1 MFPWLATIVVESVVG
16 WFVGKAMTRA
26 AQVAAAGL
34 TVAYGVAIANNTH
47 KEKEPTPAEIQLKQL
62 QP

>member
-1 MFPWLATIVVESVVG
+1 MFWLGELVAEAVVG
-16 WFVGKAMTRA
+16 WFVGKALTRA
-26 AQVAAAGL
+26 TQIAAAGL

-47 KEKEPTPAEIQLKQL
+47 KETELTPAEIQLKQL